1 MKTIGIIDYTV
12 GNIGSIMNAFSYIG
26 YDPFLVKTKK
36 DIKSSKLLVLPGVGS
51 FGSGMQG
58 LKNLSLIDELNYQ
71 VTYNK
76 KPILGLCLGMQLFFT
91 SSEEDKTLNG
101 LGWINGKIEKLSN
114 VKNQFPIPHVGWS
127 DVVWKNNS
135 ILSPDKRKSC
145 FYFVHSYGLLNEPDN
160 CYIECTTNY
169 GQNIITGVRKEN
181 IVGLQ
186 FHPEKSQDDGLN
198 LLQQWVSEFNG

>member
-1 MKTIGIIDYTV
+1 MKKIGIIDYTV

-76 KPILGLCLGMQLFFT
+76 KPI
-91 SSEEDKTLNG
+91 
-101 LGWINGKIEKLSN
+101 
-114 VKNQFPIPHVGWS
+114 
-127 DVVWKNNS
+127 
-135 ILSPDKRKSC
+135 
-145 FYFVHSYGLLNEPDN
+145 
-160 CYIECTTNY
+160 
-169 GQNIITGVRKEN
+169 
-181 IVGLQ
+181 
-186 FHPEKSQDDGLN
+186 
-198 LLQQWVSEFNG
+198 